1 MAEVKGGNISSTKGD
16 KKPVLSVCVVFIK
29 IKINDPLLLR
39 RRRSVWV
46 IFVKFIFENK
56 EPSHQ

>member
-1 MAEVKGGNISSTKGD
+1 MVEGKGGNISSTKGD
-16 KKPVLSVCVVFIK
+16 KKPVLSVCVVLMK